1 MNMRVCARCKKRP
14 AVIFITRM
22 EQNETINE
30 GICLKCAKELGIKPV
45 DDIMQKM
52 GITEED
58 IERMDMEMSE
68 MLESG
73 DLTLPE
79 EGEEDAASHTPPI
92 DFRKLFGGLPVQN
105 EGTSSGSE
113 QNK

>member
-68 MLESG
+68 M
-73 DLTLPE
+73 
-79 EGEEDAASHTPPI
+79 
-92 DFRKLFGGLPVQN
+92 RQRCC
-105 EGTSSGSE
+105 
-113 QNK
+113 